1 MKTLISYLFFILYII
16 APFISLIVTPDIL
29 GKNFI
34 SFENLTSYMYIGY
47 AISCIIMICAMV
59 SIKYLFGGSLIGILI
74 VLGTISFITAF
85 IINATNNNL
94 ATSDLLTYLIQ
105 FAKNVFFYWLIN
117 FSLEY
122 LKKKEVNIKPDDI
135 SVALFEKFRNEII
148 FKFEEKLTKLPKLA
162 WYDYSLSG
170 FLFAKMVKILD
181 SEIHK
186 LKPEYI
192 CSFENRNYENL
203 FGILTTR
210 LETQYPNSSIPKSI
224 MEMKSNEGFK
234 KGMNIDDAEFNNYLD
249 KISKNYSQHP
259 DKIDRSNMIPQADYI
274 VKQNIKKIKGKVK
287 ETFDELKG
295 IKRLK
300 NNIQDVKNLRDEKT
314 ITEEEYVKLR
324 KSVLEKYVASNNKDA
339 SSLKSKLNEIENLKN
354 EKMISE
360 DEFAE
365 LRKIIINKY
374 A

>member
-1 MKTLISYLFFILYII
+1 
-16 APFISLIVTPDIL
+16 
-29 GKNFI
+29 
-34 SFENLTSYMYIGY
+34 
-47 AISCIIMICAMV
+47 
-59 SIKYLFGGSLIGILI
+59 
-74 VLGTISFITAF
+74 
-85 IINATNNNL
+85 
-94 ATSDLLTYLIQ
+94 
-105 FAKNVFFYWLIN
+105 
-117 FSLEY
+117 
-122 LKKKEVNIKPDDI
+122 
-135 SVALFEKFRNEII
+135 
-148 FKFEEKLTKLPKLA
+148 
-162 WYDYSLSG
+162 
-170 FLFAKMVKILD
+170 
-181 SEIHK
+181 
-186 LKPEYI
+186 
-192 CSFENRNYENL
+192 
-203 FGILTTR
+203 
-210 LETQYPNSSIPKSI
+210 
-224 MEMKSNEGFK
+224 MKSKKNIK